1 MASDIVTGSSTT
13 YLTIIG
19 GNLKQKVSEDTDGA
33 KERIYEKKDGSE
45 GSKFELSHR
54 NVRGKLAAFDFDK
67 KDFGVTMLEI
77 VIIDEDGL
85 KTQIST
91 PDNSRYASDFMEKLP
106 NIDLS
111 QEIVFNTYDFEPKN
125 GKRKTGVS
133 IIQGKD
139 ADGEPN
145 KIQTAYFDFEKKK
158 PLRGLPQPTGD
169 VEEYET
175 DDWKMYYL
183 QKKKFLVKA
192 TKKIFDDHVA
202 SQNVT
207 SESVKPKKKASK
219 ELEADDVPF

>member
-1 MASDIVTGSSTT
+1 MASDIVTGSNTT

-19 GNLKQKVSEDTDGA
+19 GNLKQKVSEDTEGA
-33 KERIYEKKDGSE
+33 KCRVYETKE
-45 GSKFELSHR
+45 GGEGVKWELTHR
-54 NVRGKLAAFDFDK
+54 NISGKLVAFDFDK

-77 VIIDEDGL
+77 VIIDEDGV
-85 KTQIST
+85 KIQIST

-106 NIDLS
+106 NIDLG
-111 QEIVFNTYDFEPKN
+111 QEIVFNTYDFEPKG

-145 KIQTAYFDFEKKK
+145 KIGTAYYDFKSKK

-169 VEEYET
+169 TDEYDT

-183 QKKKFLVKA
+183 QKKKFLIKE
-192 TKKIFDDHVA
+192 TKKIFADFLKKQGA
-202 SQNVT
+202 VT
-207 SESVKPKKKASK
+207 EAVDSSPKGKTVD
-219 ELEADDVPF
+219 EDGVPF